1 MRNHTQY
8 VLWLTYTYI
17 HRHTHTSDYTPTLID
32 MHTYTYILYTDMHT
46 DTHTDTVIHTHA
58 YTHSYPI
65 KAPPI
70 HDIENR
76 KIN

>member
-1 MRNHTQY
+1 MSSGS
-8 VLWLTYTYI
+8 
-17 HRHTHTSDYTPTLID
+17 HTHTYIDTCIHQAYTPTLID

-46 DTHTDTVIHTHA
+46 DTHTDTIIHTHA